1 MTDFDTSGQTRAVA
15 LYGEVNEDTASD
27 LISAMLF
34 MNDPIEVEPVEPDP
48 EEPDAVY
55 LARRP
60 FDLYINT
67 PGGSASDMFAIYDVL
82 KKIEKENQVSTYGIG
97 KVMSAGVLILAAGT
111 KGKRHISENCRV
123 MMHSVAGGHVG
134 TIHDIKNE
142 MKEMQIMQ
150 DMHIK
155 MMCRETKFE
164 EKQLRKMLK
173 TSGNVYFS
181 AEEAVEWGIADA
193 IM

>member
-1 MTDFDTSGQTRAVA
+1 MSTEIDTSPQTRAVA

-34 MNDPIEVEPVEPDP
+34 MNDPIEVEPEEAEPDTI
-48 EEPDAVY
+48 Y
-55 LARRP
+55 MARRP

-155 MMCRETKFE
+155 MMCRETNFE

-173 TSGNVYFS
+173 SSGNVYFS
-181 AEEAVEWGIADA
+181 AKEAVEWGIADA

>member
-1 MTDFDTSGQTRAVA
+1 MSTEIDTSPQTRAVA

-34 MNDPIEVEPVEPDP
+34 MNDPIEVEPEEAEPDTI
-48 EEPDAVY
+48 Y
-55 LARRP
+55 MARRP

-123 MMHSVAGGHVG
+123 MMHMLVLS
-134 TIHDIKNE
+134 TILK
-142 MKEMQIMQ
+142 MK
-150 DMHIK
+150 
-155 MMCRETKFE
+155 
-164 EKQLRKMLK
+164 
-173 TSGNVYFS
+173 
-181 AEEAVEWGIADA
+181 
-193 IM
+193 

>member
-1 MTDFDTSGQTRAVA
+1 MSTEIDTSPQTRAVA
-15 LYGEVNEDTASD
+15 LYGEVNEDSASD

-34 MNDPIEVEPVEPDP
+34 MNDPIEVEPEEAEPDTI
-48 EEPDAVY
+48 Y
-55 LARRP
+55 MARRP

-155 MMCRETKFE
+155 MMCRETNFE

-173 TSGNVYFS
+173 SSGNVYFS
-181 AEEAVEWGIADA
+181 AKEAVEWGIADA